1 MPSVSLTTLLHVA
14 RSGMLSQQAH
24 IDVIANNIAN
34 INTVGY
40 KRSRAEFHEIL
51 DTELEAPPADHN
63 RTSGQAAGTILADN
77 QRLFEQ
83 GVIQPSEQDWDMAI
97 EGEGFFPLQ
106 LADGSLAY
114 TRDGTF
120 RLDGE
125 GRLINARGYPLSSG
139 ITLPPD
145 AQETLISPN
154 GEVMVRR
161 TGETEPQTIGT
172 ITLARF
178 INPAGLE
185 KIGEN
190 LYQSSNAS
198 GQAQVGPPGENGFGQ
213 ILGHALED
221 SNVDLSREVVQLI
234 NAQRAYSLM
243 VRTVE
248 TSDEMFNLANQMR

>member
-14 RSGMLSQQAH
+14 RSGLLAQQTNL
-24 IDVIANNIAN
+24 DVVANNIAHL
-34 INTVGY
+34 NTVGY
-40 KRSRAEFHEIL
+40 KRSRAEFHEL
-51 DTELEAPPADHN
+51 LNNELEVPAGSS
-63 RTSGQAAGTILADN
+63 RTSGQAAGALLVDN

-83 GVIQPSEQDWDMAI
+83 GLIQPSEQDWDMAI
-97 EGEGFFPLQ
+97 EGEGFFQIQ
-106 LADGSLAY
+106 LPDGSMAY

-125 GRLINARGYPLSSG
+125 GHLVNINGYMLAPG

-145 AQETLISPN
+145 AQETLVNPN

-161 TGETEPQTIGT
+161 LGEAEPQTIAT

-190 LYQSSNAS
+190 LYRPTDAS
-198 GQAQVGPPGENGFGQ
+198 GTSQVGQPGVNGAGQ
-213 ILGHALED
+213 IISHALEA
-221 SNVDLSREVVQLI
+221 SNVDLSREVVDLI
-234 NAQRAYSLM
+234 SAQRAYTLM
-243 VRTVE
+243 VRTME
-248 TSDEMFNLANQMR
+248 TSDEMLNLANQMR